1 MVDNS
6 HNLRINEDQLEYE
19 DHLRCYDD
27 VPFTGVGFE
36 VFSNGR
42 IESETHYKDGLAD
55 GLVSEWDE
63 TGVLRAQFS
72 CKKGMIHGSSKT
84 WHANGVLKEDAH
96 YEWGVELDATESDEQ
111 GTVVA
116 QRKLDPNNP
125 ESNYKILL
133 NLRKIMTTD

>member
-1 MVDNS
+1 MASNS
-6 HNLRINEDQLEYE
+6 QDERINEDQLEFE
-19 DHLRCYDD
+19 DNLRCYEN

-36 VFSNGR
+36 VFPNNR
-42 IESETHYKDGLAD
+42 IESETHYRDGLAD

-63 TGVLRAQFS
+63 SGLLRAQFH
-72 CKKGMIHGSSKT
+72 CRKGMIHGSSKT
-84 WHANGVLKEDAH
+84 WHGNGALKEDAH
-96 YEWGVELDATESDEQ
+96 YEWGVELDATEFDEQ

-116 QRKLDPNNP
+116 QRNLDPDNP